1 MEDSR
6 KMVQLFWSDET
17 DGHFDAIISRNL
29 PDLVSEG
36 IHPFIDGCLK
46 KKNLN
51 IEDVDEWAI
60 HPGNFFA
67 EINFDNSICINSLTL
82 KL

>member
-1 MEDSR
+1 MNSDSKISNSLDYNSCLVEDSR
-6 KMVQLFWSDET
+6 KMVQIFWSDEAN
-17 DGHFDAIISRNL
+17 GHLDAIISRNL

-51 IEDVDEWAI
+51 IEDVAEWAI
-60 HPGNFFA
+60 HPGIFY
-67 EINFDNSICINSLTL
+67 
-82 KL
+82 